1 MEVKASPVIA
11 GTEATN
17 TLVIRNPFP
26 DQVVIE
32 TIEAPSSAPLL
43 PRTRRA
49 TAENLVQE
57 GDKESFWRRLISSLR
72 AFEVKE
78 VSLGPLV
85 AHFPQPRGRA
95 FNIEVEQ
102 DSYVTFKTPL
112 GPQDSLNMT
121 VQRSANV
128 NFDTP
133 PQQSTMRSD
142 GGVEGMQIP
151 SHQEDIASFEL
162 RTAHWLLVTP
172 KVLQLY
178 AVIGYRLGNELRR
191 QAVPLSLCIYP
202 AVMAIVVG
210 GICGGILGYAAPQT
224 NLNKSIIR
232 RGEQLRTTLARA
244 CAAARAVVGAKQGGQ
259 RPAPVLAANLA
270 AAKHHDG
277 LDGVAGRLCVR
288 RALDA
293 QEQSKASGWG
303 SGSSPAK
310 IYGKEPWEWL
320 AGVSFGARLP
330 DRALCGYSL
339 REIFAC
345 NWSCM

>member
-1 MEVKASPVIA
+1 MIA

-232 RGEQLRTTLARA
+232 RGEQLRTTLAHVLLHARLWA
-244 CAAARAVVGAKQGGQ
+244 QNRVASGPHRCLRQTLLPRSTTMDWMEWQAGYVSGALLMPRSRVKLLVGVAAA
-259 RPAPVLAANLA
+259 APRKYTVRSLGNGSLA
-270 AAKHHDG
+270 
-277 LDGVAGRLCVR
+277 
-288 RALDA
+288 
-293 QEQSKASGWG
+293 
-303 SGSSPAK
+303 
-310 IYGKEPWEWL
+310 
-320 AGVSFGARLP
+320 
-330 DRALCGYSL
+330 
-339 REIFAC
+339 
-345 NWSCM
+345 